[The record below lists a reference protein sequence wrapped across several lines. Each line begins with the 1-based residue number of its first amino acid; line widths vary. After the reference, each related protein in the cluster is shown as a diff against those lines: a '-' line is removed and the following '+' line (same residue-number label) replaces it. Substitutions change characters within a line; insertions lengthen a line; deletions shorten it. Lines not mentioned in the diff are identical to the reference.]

1 MDNELHDV
9 RADLKLL
16 APAAVALDGGEPL
29 PTDTPQSDPGE
40 GMEFEAAPAEPAA
53 ADPVLKG
60 TIATLTTVLSALV
73 CPNWKIQPEEID
85 AIAESGTVCLQHYF
99 PDANLDHPA
108 VGFGLVVAGVAG
120 SRLAMGIPP
129 KEKSDGD
136 SRDTLPETTGEATYN
151 PENALQ
157 EGVLNEQ

>member
-29 PTDTPQSDPGE
+29 PTDAPQSDTGE
-40 GMEFEAAPAEPAA
+40 GMEFDAVPAEPMA

-73 CPNWKIQPEEID
+73 CPNWKIQPEEVD

-129 KEKSDGD
+129 KEKP
-136 SRDTLPETTGEATYN
+136 PETQQDALPDDTASAVHN
-151 PENALQ
+151 PDNALQ
-157 EGVLNEQ
+157 EGVLHEQ